1 MTRVGVPCSSL
12 LFFETQSIKK
22 ITILKEISDFL
33 FLTSFMNYEHSSLFH
48 HIVILNSF
56 DKWTE
61 MFFFLLKLSLVKETK
76 EF

>member
-1 MTRVGVPCSSL
+1 MYKPILTVTWVGVPGSSL
-12 LFFETQSIKK
+12 LFFETQSTHK
-22 ITILKEISDFL
+22 ITILKEISGFL

-61 MFFFLLKLSLVKETK
+61 MFIFPFKT
-76 EF
+76 